1 MEAAEIEPAQA
12 FLEEFLLTETN
23 DGFHQGQL
31 FEGHSVEGS
40 VCFVVV
46 AVGRC
51 VYVAVDRR
59 HKAKLSLHVLQ
70 QIVDRFGVVS

>member
-1 MEAAEIEPAQA
+1 MEAAEVEPAQA

-23 DGFHQGQL
+23 DGFHQSQL

-46 AVGRC
+46 AVGC
-51 VYVAVDRR
+51 GIYVAVDRR
-59 HKAKLSLHVLQ
+59 HKAELSLHILQ
-70 QIVDRFGVVS
+70 QIVDGFGVVS